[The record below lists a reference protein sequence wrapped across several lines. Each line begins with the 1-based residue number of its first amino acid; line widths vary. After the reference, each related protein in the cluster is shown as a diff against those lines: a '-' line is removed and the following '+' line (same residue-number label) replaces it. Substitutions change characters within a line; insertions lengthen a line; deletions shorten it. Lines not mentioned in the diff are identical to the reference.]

1 MLDVLRFCARERNRL
16 VHTIITIDQMLAI
29 CKKSFRGQFSG
40 EEESQRVQVLQDFL
54 AITASTPEPY
64 VGSLASQKEVDP
76 LELDIVNYLSR
87 NQVRSRS
94 PHKGRDR
101 KNMEK
106 PCVRSKSKCRIDK
119 RLFEYFQRFIT
130 TPKSPM
136 NIAELQNSL
145 DVSAISPHGC
155 RKSPQVISQ
164 LNKSVILGPSRD
176 FSPKNLTKTNFHR
189 LNNGIYFPQGQ
200 GQTSLQNRAQ

>member
-1 MLDVLRFCARERNRL
+1 M
-16 VHTIITIDQMLAI
+16 HTIMTIDHMLAI

-40 EEESQRVQVLQDFL
+40 EEEPPRDPVLQDFL
-54 AITASTPEPY
+54 VIRASTPERY
-64 VGSLASQKEVDP
+64 VGSFGSQKEGHP

-87 NQVRSRS
+87 NQVRSQS

-101 KNMEK
+101 KNMEN
-106 PCVRSKSKCRIDK
+106 PCVRSKSKCRVDK
-119 RLFEYFQRFIT
+119 RLFEYFQRFTT
-130 TPKSPM
+130 TPKSPI

-145 DVSAISPHGC
+145 EVSEISPHWN

-176 FSPKNLTKTNFHR
+176 FSPKNLTKTTFHR
-189 LNNGIYFPQGQ
+189 WNNKVHLPNGQ
-200 GQTSLQNRAQ
+200 GQTPLQNRAQ